1 LPIRQYTVSQRRIHW
16 WVAGLVACQYLG
28 QNAMRAAMDRLDEQT
43 TPALAD
49 FLITSGHSFF
59 GLAVLALTGWRWRLR
74 RQHPVPPGNG
84 ELTAVQ
90 ATCARCWHL
99 SLYLAVAFMA
109 LSGALAYYTDMAFAP
124 RWHVV
129 GKWILGI
136 LVTGHMLA
144 GLAHWLVLRDRVLH
158 GMLGKARHADTM
170 RSSDR
175 SAD

>member
-99 SLYLAVAFMA
+99 SLYLAVAFM
-109 LSGALAYYTDMAFAP
+109 
-124 RWHVV
+124 VV